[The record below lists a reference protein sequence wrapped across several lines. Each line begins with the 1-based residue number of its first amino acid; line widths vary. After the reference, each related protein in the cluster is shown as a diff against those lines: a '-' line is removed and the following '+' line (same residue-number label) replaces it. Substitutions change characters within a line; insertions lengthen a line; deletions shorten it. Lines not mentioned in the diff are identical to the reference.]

1 VIKTG
6 PRLAAHALAAIP
18 WLLMVWDT
26 AHNLLGADP
35 VRALE
40 HRSGWWALVFLA
52 LCLSMTPLRK
62 LTGAAIWLPLRRM
75 LGLWCFALASM
86 HLLIYLSLDLQQNWA
101 AIFTEVRKRPYISV
115 GFSAWLLLIPLAI
128 TSNKI
133 MMRRLGRRW
142 ASLHKLVYLIAVLA
156 CLHFFWL
163 VKKDHA
169 EPLIFIGVFAAL
181 FAIRA
186 WFRFT
191 STPPAARP

>member
-1 VIKTG
+1 
-6 PRLAAHALAAIP
+6 
-18 WLLMVWDT
+18 
-26 AHNLLGADP
+26 
-35 VRALE
+35 
-40 HRSGWWALVFLA
+40 
-52 LCLSMTPLRK
+52 
-62 LTGAAIWLPLRRM
+62 
-75 LGLWCFALASM
+75 
-86 HLLIYLSLDLQQNWA
+86 
-101 AIFTEVRKRPYISV
+101 V